1 MVLIRPNSAD
11 LDYAFQQSGNK
22 LREVV
27 FNSGEFARIRLICA
41 FFLFMCNVQ
50 KLHISIYVEFHQI
63 KFPHEFGGIKI
74 NQHSMILR
82 IPDLQTVRAVHLITT
97 TVPPHAIL
105 IVF

>member
-1 MVLIRPNSAD
+1 MTGTGQYFRATAENFLVVGHFGNSKKSACAKNAQAEIVLIRPNSAD

-50 KLHISIYVEFHQI
+50 FLHIPI
-63 KFPHEFGGIKI
+63 
-74 NQHSMILR
+74 
-82 IPDLQTVRAVHLITT
+82 
-97 TVPPHAIL
+97 
-105 IVF
+105 